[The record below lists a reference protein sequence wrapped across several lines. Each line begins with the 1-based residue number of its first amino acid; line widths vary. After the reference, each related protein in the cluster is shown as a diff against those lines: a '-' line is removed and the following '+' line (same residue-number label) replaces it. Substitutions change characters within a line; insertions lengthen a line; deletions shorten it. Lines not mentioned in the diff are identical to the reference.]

1 MSEEKRTAYLLTTD
15 ENSERA
21 NFSKTL
27 LEKIGFEVEL
37 VKAIP
42 HEDKVLSNKISM
54 QYIYS
59 KIEKYSYVF
68 EDDIN
73 VHEEITLEE
82 IKEYEK
88 YSPKFFYLGMCE
100 YNSKNSEE
108 TEIKIRNKKV
118 YKKTGN
124 VRGLHGIGVSKE
136 GAKELLE
143 RSKETTER
151 YMDVILEEYSEKN
164 PANIVRYDLESYITG
179 HKGIIYQDRKR
190 FPSDIN

>member
-1 MSEEKRTAYLLTTD
+1 
-15 ENSERA
+15 
-21 NFSKTL
+21 
-27 LEKIGFEVEL
+27 
-37 VKAIP
+37 
-42 HEDKVLSNKISM
+42 
-54 QYIYS
+54 
-59 KIEKYSYVF
+59 
-68 EDDIN
+68 
-73 VHEEITLEE
+73 
-82 IKEYEK
+82 
-88 YSPKFFYLGMCE
+88 MCE